1 MPYTVWGLALAQA
14 LLTTGNILLVAVSA
28 LIGKQ
33 LASHP
38 ALVTAPVASQFLG
51 LILATLPAA
60 FLMQKLG
67 RKKVFVIGNVF
78 GIIGA
83 LVAIQALL
91 SASLLLFT
99 LGIFLTGIAIG
110 IAQQYRFAA
119 LDECR
124 AESHAKAISV
134 VMSGGV
140 LAAFIGPNLA
150 IWSQN
155 WFSQNVYVGAFV
167 GLAVLYVLALLLI
180 VCLPLKSHTLAK
192 QASAEVRSYRELWQQ
207 PLFVAA
213 IASGAIGYGVM
224 VFLMTATPLAMHH
237 HDYAFPD
244 IAVVIQ
250 WHVLGMFVPSFFTG
264 HLIKKTRF
272 ETHHHARLRLAHH
285 QRPHQFVWAKLCALF
300 HLLGIAW
307 HRLEFHLYWRH
318 PTREPHLPTARKR
331 QGTRHERFSGVH
343 HRRHRQLVCRA
354 NRGNHRLDMGQPHQL
369 AADCRG
375 HVAHRQNPYPS
386 LKPAACKPFTGR
398 LFYPIGNTLSIYL
411 K

>member
-180 VCLPLKSHTLAK
+180 VCLPLKSHTLAQ
-192 QASAEVRSYRELWQQ
+192 QANAEVRSYRELWQQ

-250 WHVLGMFVPSFFTG
+250 WHVLGMFVPSFFTC
-264 HLIKKTRF
+264 HLIKK
-272 ETHHHARLRLAHH
+272 HGLKPIIMLG
-285 QRPHQFVWAKLCALF
+285 CALLIISALINLF
-300 HLLGIAW
+300 GQSYVHFFTSLVLLGIGWNFTFIGA
-307 HRLEFHLYWRH
+307 
-318 PTREPHLPTARKR
+318 T
-331 QGTRHERFSGVH
+331 
-343 HRRHRQLVCRA
+343 QLVSLTYQPQEKGKVQGMNDFLVFTTA
-354 NRGNHRLDMGQPHQL
+354 AIASLFAGQTVETIGWIWVNLISLPL
-369 AADCRG
+369 IA
-375 HVAHRQNPYPS
+375 VAMLLIAKTRTQV
-386 LKPAACKPFTGR
+386 
-398 LFYPIGNTLSIYL
+398 
-411 K
+411 

>member
-180 VCLPLKSHTLAK
+180 VYLPLKGHTLAQK
-192 QASAEVRSYRELWQQ
+192 ANAEVRSYRELWQQ

-264 HLIKKTRF
+264 HLIKK
-272 ETHHHARLRLAHH
+272 HGLKPIIMLG
-285 QRPHQFVWAKLCALF
+285 CALLIISAIINLF
-300 HLLGIAW
+300 GQSYVHFFTSLVLLGIGWNFTFIGA
-307 HRLEFHLYWRH
+307 
-318 PTREPHLPTARKR
+318 T
-331 QGTRHERFSGVH
+331 
-343 HRRHRQLVCRA
+343 QLVSLTYRPQEKGKVQGMNDFLVFTTA
-354 NRGNHRLDMGQPHQL
+354 AIASLFAGQTVETIGWMWVNLISLPL
-369 AADCRG
+369 IA
-375 HVAHRQNPYPS
+375 VAMLLIAKTRTQV
-386 LKPAACKPFTGR
+386 
-398 LFYPIGNTLSIYL
+398 
-411 K
+411 

>member
-180 VCLPLKSHTLAK
+180 VCLPLKQQTKSN
-192 QASAEVRSYRELWQQ
+192 QAAQNVRSYGELFQQ

-264 HLIKKTRF
+264 HLIKK
-272 ETHHHARLRLAHH
+272 HGLKPIIL
-285 QRPHQFVWAKLCALF
+285 LGCALLIISAIINLF
-300 HLLGIAW
+300 GQSYVHFFTSLVLLGIGWNFTFIGA
-307 HRLEFHLYWRH
+307 
-318 PTREPHLPTARKR
+318 T
-331 QGTRHERFSGVH
+331 
-343 HRRHRQLVCRA
+343 QLVSLTYRA
-354 NRGNHRLDMGQPHQL
+354 EEKGKVQGMNDFLVFTTAAIASLFAGQTVETIGWMWVNLISLPL
-369 AADCRG
+369 IA
-375 HVAHRQNPYPS
+375 VAMLLIAQTRTQV
-386 LKPAACKPFTGR
+386 
-398 LFYPIGNTLSIYL
+398 
-411 K
+411 

>member
-180 VCLPLKSHTLAK
+180 VCLPLKSHTLTK
-192 QASAEVRSYRELWQQ
+192 QASAEVRTYRELWQQ

-264 HLIKKTRF
+264 HLIKKHGLKPIIMLGCT
-272 ETHHHARLRLAHH
+272 LLIIS
-285 QRPHQFVWAKLCALF
+285 ALINLF
-300 HLLGIAW
+300 GQSYVHFFTSLVLLGIGWNFTFIGA
-307 HRLEFHLYWRH
+307 
-318 PTREPHLPTARKR
+318 T
-331 QGTRHERFSGVH
+331 
-343 HRRHRQLVCRA
+343 QLVSLTYQPQEKGKVQGMNDFLVFTTA
-354 NRGNHRLDMGQPHQL
+354 AIASLFAGQTVETIGWMWVNLISLPL
-369 AADCRG
+369 IA
-375 HVAHRQNPYPS
+375 VAMLLIAKTRTQ
-386 LKPAACKPFTGR
+386 A
-398 LFYPIGNTLSIYL
+398 
-411 K
+411 

>member
-180 VCLPLKSHTLAK
+180 VCLPLKSHTLTK
-192 QASAEVRSYRELWQQ
+192 QASAEVRTYRELWQQ

-264 HLIKKTRF
+264 HLIKK
-272 ETHHHARLRLAHH
+272 HGLKPIIL
-285 QRPHQFVWAKLCALF
+285 LGCALLIISAIINLF
-300 HLLGIAW
+300 GQSYVHFFTSLVLLGIGWNFTFIGA
-307 HRLEFHLYWRH
+307 
-318 PTREPHLPTARKR
+318 T
-331 QGTRHERFSGVH
+331 
-343 HRRHRQLVCRA
+343 QLVSLTYRA
-354 NRGNHRLDMGQPHQL
+354 EEKGKVQGMNDFLVFTTAAIASLFAGQTVETIGWMWVNLISLPL
-369 AADCRG
+369 IV
-375 HVAHRQNPYPS
+375 VAMLLIAKTRTQ
-386 LKPAACKPFTGR
+386 A
-398 LFYPIGNTLSIYL
+398 
-411 K
+411 

>member
-180 VCLPLKSHTLAK
+180 VCLPLKSHTLTK
-192 QASAEVRSYRELWQQ
+192 QASAEVRTYRELWQQ

-264 HLIKKTRF
+264 HLIKK
-272 ETHHHARLRLAHH
+272 HGLKPIIL
-285 QRPHQFVWAKLCALF
+285 LGCALLIISALINLF
-300 HLLGIAW
+300 GQSYVHFFTSLVLLGIGWNFTFIGA
-307 HRLEFHLYWRH
+307 
-318 PTREPHLPTARKR
+318 T
-331 QGTRHERFSGVH
+331 
-343 HRRHRQLVCRA
+343 QLVSLTYQPQEKGKVQGMNDFLVFTTA
-354 NRGNHRLDMGQPHQL
+354 AIASLFAGQTVETIGWMWVNLISLPL
-369 AADCRG
+369 IA
-375 HVAHRQNPYPS
+375 VAMLLIAKTRTQ
-386 LKPAACKPFTGR
+386 A
-398 LFYPIGNTLSIYL
+398 
-411 K
+411 

>member
-1 MPYTVWGLALAQA
+1 
-14 LLTTGNILLVAVSA
+14 
-28 LIGKQ
+28 
-33 LASHP
+33 
-38 ALVTAPVASQFLG
+38 
-51 LILATLPAA
+51 
-60 FLMQKLG
+60 
-67 RKKVFVIGNVF
+67 
-78 GIIGA
+78 
-83 LVAIQALL
+83 
-91 SASLLLFT
+91 

-180 VCLPLKSHTLAK
+180 VYLPLKGHTLAQK
-192 QASAEVRSYRELWQQ
+192 ANAEVRSYRELWQQ

-264 HLIKKTRF
+264 HLIKK
-272 ETHHHARLRLAHH
+272 HGLKPIIL
-285 QRPHQFVWAKLCALF
+285 LGCALLIISAIINLF
-300 HLLGIAW
+300 GQSYVHFFTSLVLLGIGWNFTFIGA
-307 HRLEFHLYWRH
+307 
-318 PTREPHLPTARKR
+318 T
-331 QGTRHERFSGVH
+331 
-343 HRRHRQLVCRA
+343 QLVSLTYRPQEKGKVQGMNDFLVFTTA
-354 NRGNHRLDMGQPHQL
+354 AIASLFAGQTVETIGWMWVNLISLPL
-369 AADCRG
+369 IV
-375 HVAHRQNPYPS
+375 VAMLLIAKTRTQ
-386 LKPAACKPFTGR
+386 A
-398 LFYPIGNTLSIYL
+398 
-411 K
+411 

>member
-180 VCLPLKSHTLAK
+180 VCLPLKQ
-192 QASAEVRSYRELWQQ
+192 QATANQAAQNVRSYGELFQQ

-264 HLIKKTRF
+264 HLIKK
-272 ETHHHARLRLAHH
+272 HGLKPIIL
-285 QRPHQFVWAKLCALF
+285 LGCALLIISALINLF
-300 HLLGIAW
+300 GQSYVHFFTSLVLLGIGWNFTFIGA
-307 HRLEFHLYWRH
+307 
-318 PTREPHLPTARKR
+318 T
-331 QGTRHERFSGVH
+331 
-343 HRRHRQLVCRA
+343 QLVSLTYRPQEKGKVQGMNDFMVFTTA
-354 NRGNHRLDMGQPHQL
+354 AIASLFAGQTVETIGWMWVNLISLPL
-369 AADCRG
+369 IV
-375 HVAHRQNPYPS
+375 VAMLLIAKTRTQ
-386 LKPAACKPFTGR
+386 A
-398 LFYPIGNTLSIYL
+398 
-411 K
+411 

>member
-180 VCLPLKSHTLAK
+180 VCLPLKQQTKSN
-192 QASAEVRSYRELWQQ
+192 QAAQNVRSYGELFQQ

-264 HLIKKTRF
+264 HLIKK
-272 ETHHHARLRLAHH
+272 HGLKPIIL
-285 QRPHQFVWAKLCALF
+285 LGCALLIISAIINLF
-300 HLLGIAW
+300 GQSYVHFFTSLVLLGIGWNFTFIGA
-307 HRLEFHLYWRH
+307 
-318 PTREPHLPTARKR
+318 T
-331 QGTRHERFSGVH
+331 
-343 HRRHRQLVCRA
+343 QLVSLTYRA
-354 NRGNHRLDMGQPHQL
+354 EEKGKVQGMNDFLVFTTAAIASLFAGQTVETIGWMWVNLISLPL
-369 AADCRG
+369 IA
-375 HVAHRQNPYPS
+375 VAMLLIAKTRTQV
-386 LKPAACKPFTGR
+386 
-398 LFYPIGNTLSIYL
+398 
-411 K
+411 

>member
-180 VCLPLKSHTLAK
+180 VCLPLKQQTKSN
-192 QASAEVRSYRELWQQ
+192 QAAQNVRSYGELFQQ

-213 IASGAIGYGVM
+213 ITSGAIGYGVM

-264 HLIKKTRF
+264 HLIKK
-272 ETHHHARLRLAHH
+272 HGLKPIIL
-285 QRPHQFVWAKLCALF
+285 LGCALLIISAIINLF
-300 HLLGIAW
+300 GQSYVHFFTSLVLLGIGWNFTFIGA
-307 HRLEFHLYWRH
+307 
-318 PTREPHLPTARKR
+318 T
-331 QGTRHERFSGVH
+331 
-343 HRRHRQLVCRA
+343 QLVSLTYRA
-354 NRGNHRLDMGQPHQL
+354 EEKGKVQGMNDFLVFTTAAIASLFAGQTVETIGWMWVNL
-369 AADCRG
+369 I
-375 HVAHRQNPYPS
+375 S
-386 LKPAACKPFTGR
+386 LPLIVVVMALIAKTRTQA
-398 LFYPIGNTLSIYL
+398 
-411 K
+411 

>member
-124 AESHAKAISV
+124 VESHAKAISV

-180 VCLPLKSHTLAK
+180 VCLPLKSHTLTK
-192 QASAEVRSYRELWQQ
+192 QASAEVRTYRELWQQ

-264 HLIKKTRF
+264 HLIKK
-272 ETHHHARLRLAHH
+272 HGLKPIIL
-285 QRPHQFVWAKLCALF
+285 LGCALLIISALINLF
-300 HLLGIAW
+300 GQSYVHFFTSLVLLGIGWNFTFIGA
-307 HRLEFHLYWRH
+307 
-318 PTREPHLPTARKR
+318 T
-331 QGTRHERFSGVH
+331 
-343 HRRHRQLVCRA
+343 QLVSLTYRPQEKGKVQGMNDFMVFTTA
-354 NRGNHRLDMGQPHQL
+354 AIASLFAGQTVETIGWMWVNLISLPL
-369 AADCRG
+369 IV
-375 HVAHRQNPYPS
+375 VAMLLIAKTRTQV
-386 LKPAACKPFTGR
+386 
-398 LFYPIGNTLSIYL
+398 
-411 K
+411 

>member
-119 LDECR
+119 LDECH

-192 QASAEVRSYRELWQQ
+192 QATAEVRTYRELWQQ

-264 HLIKKTRF
+264 HLIKKHGLKPIIMLGCT
-272 ETHHHARLRLAHH
+272 LLIIS
-285 QRPHQFVWAKLCALF
+285 ALINLF
-300 HLLGIAW
+300 GQSYVHFFTSLVLLGIGWNFTFIGA
-307 HRLEFHLYWRH
+307 
-318 PTREPHLPTARKR
+318 T
-331 QGTRHERFSGVH
+331 
-343 HRRHRQLVCRA
+343 QLVSLTYRPQEKGKVQGMNDFLVFTTA
-354 NRGNHRLDMGQPHQL
+354 AIASLFAGQTVETIGWIWVNLISLPL
-369 AADCRG
+369 IV
-375 HVAHRQNPYPS
+375 VAMLLIAKTRTQV
-386 LKPAACKPFTGR
+386 
-398 LFYPIGNTLSIYL
+398 
-411 K
+411 

>member
-192 QASAEVRSYRELWQQ
+192 QATAEVRTYRELWQQ

-264 HLIKKTRF
+264 HLIKK
-272 ETHHHARLRLAHH
+272 HGLKPIIL
-285 QRPHQFVWAKLCALF
+285 LGCALLIISALINLF
-300 HLLGIAW
+300 GQSYVHFFTSLVLLGIGWNFTFIGA
-307 HRLEFHLYWRH
+307 
-318 PTREPHLPTARKR
+318 T
-331 QGTRHERFSGVH
+331 
-343 HRRHRQLVCRA
+343 QLVSLTYRPQEKGKVQGMNDFLVFTTA
-354 NRGNHRLDMGQPHQL
+354 AIASLFAGQTVETIGWIWVNLISLPL
-369 AADCRG
+369 IV
-375 HVAHRQNPYPS
+375 VAMLLIAKTRTQ
-386 LKPAACKPFTGR
+386 A
-398 LFYPIGNTLSIYL
+398 
-411 K
+411 

>member
-180 VCLPLKSHTLAK
+180 VCLPLKQ
-192 QASAEVRSYRELWQQ
+192 QATANQAAQNVRSYGELFQQ

-213 IASGAIGYGVM
+213 ITSGAIGYGVM

-264 HLIKKTRF
+264 HLIKK
-272 ETHHHARLRLAHH
+272 HGLKPIIL
-285 QRPHQFVWAKLCALF
+285 LGCALLIISALINLF
-300 HLLGIAW
+300 GQSYVHFFTSLVLLGIGWNFTFIGA
-307 HRLEFHLYWRH
+307 
-318 PTREPHLPTARKR
+318 T
-331 QGTRHERFSGVH
+331 
-343 HRRHRQLVCRA
+343 QLVSLTYRPQEKGKVQGMNDFLVFTTA
-354 NRGNHRLDMGQPHQL
+354 AIASLFAGQTVETIGWMWVNLISLPL
-369 AADCRG
+369 IA
-375 HVAHRQNPYPS
+375 VAMLLIAQTRTQV
-386 LKPAACKPFTGR
+386 
-398 LFYPIGNTLSIYL
+398 
-411 K
+411 

>member
-180 VCLPLKSHTLAK
+180 VCLPLKQ
-192 QASAEVRSYRELWQQ
+192 QATANQAAQNVRSYGELFQQ

-213 IASGAIGYGVM
+213 ITSGAIGYGVM

-264 HLIKKTRF
+264 HLIKKHGLKPIIMLGCT
-272 ETHHHARLRLAHH
+272 LLIIS
-285 QRPHQFVWAKLCALF
+285 ALINLF
-300 HLLGIAW
+300 GQSYVHFFTSLVLLGIGWNFTFIGA
-307 HRLEFHLYWRH
+307 
-318 PTREPHLPTARKR
+318 T
-331 QGTRHERFSGVH
+331 
-343 HRRHRQLVCRA
+343 QLVSLTYRPQEKGKVQGMNDFMVFTTA
-354 NRGNHRLDMGQPHQL
+354 AIASLFAGQTVETIGWIWVNLISLPL
-369 AADCRG
+369 IV
-375 HVAHRQNPYPS
+375 VAMLLIAKTRTQV
-386 LKPAACKPFTGR
+386 
-398 LFYPIGNTLSIYL
+398 
-411 K
+411 

>member
-180 VCLPLKSHTLAK
+180 VCLPLKQ
-192 QASAEVRSYRELWQQ
+192 QATANQAAQNVRSYGELFQQ

-213 IASGAIGYGVM
+213 ITSGAIGYGVM

-264 HLIKKTRF
+264 HLIKK
-272 ETHHHARLRLAHH
+272 HGLKPIIMLG
-285 QRPHQFVWAKLCALF
+285 CALLIISAIINLF
-300 HLLGIAW
+300 GQSYVHFFTSLVLLGIGWNFTFIGA
-307 HRLEFHLYWRH
+307 
-318 PTREPHLPTARKR
+318 T
-331 QGTRHERFSGVH
+331 
-343 HRRHRQLVCRA
+343 QLVSLTYRPQEKGKVQGMNDFLVFTTA
-354 NRGNHRLDMGQPHQL
+354 AIASLFAGQTVETIGWIWVNLISLPL
-369 AADCRG
+369 IV
-375 HVAHRQNPYPS
+375 VAMLLIAKTRTQV
-386 LKPAACKPFTGR
+386 
-398 LFYPIGNTLSIYL
+398 
-411 K
+411 

>member
-14 LLTTGNILLVAVSA
+14 LPTTGNILLVAVSA

-180 VCLPLKSHTLAK
+180 VCLPLKSHTLTK
-192 QASAEVRSYRELWQQ
+192 QASAEVRTYRELWQQ

-264 HLIKKTRF
+264 HLIKK
-272 ETHHHARLRLAHH
+272 HGLKPIIL
-285 QRPHQFVWAKLCALF
+285 LGCALLIISALINLF
-300 HLLGIAW
+300 GQSYVHFFTSLVLLGIGWNFTFIGA
-307 HRLEFHLYWRH
+307 
-318 PTREPHLPTARKR
+318 T
-331 QGTRHERFSGVH
+331 
-343 HRRHRQLVCRA
+343 QLVSLTYRPQEKGKVQGMNDFLVFTTA
-354 NRGNHRLDMGQPHQL
+354 AIASLFAGQTVETIGWIWVNLISLPL
-369 AADCRG
+369 IV
-375 HVAHRQNPYPS
+375 VAMLLIAKTRTQ
-386 LKPAACKPFTGR
+386 A
-398 LFYPIGNTLSIYL
+398 
-411 K
+411 

>member
-180 VCLPLKSHTLAK
+180 VCLPLKQQTKSN
-192 QASAEVRSYRELWQQ
+192 QAAQNVRSYGELFQQ

-213 IASGAIGYGVM
+213 ITSGAIGYGVM

-264 HLIKKTRF
+264 HLIKKHGLKPIIMLGCTLLIISAIINLF
-272 ETHHHARLRLAHH
+272 G
-285 QRPHQFVWAKLCALF
+285 QSFVHFFTSLV
-300 HLLGIAW
+300 LLGIGWNFTFIGA
-307 HRLEFHLYWRH
+307 
-318 PTREPHLPTARKR
+318 T
-331 QGTRHERFSGVH
+331 
-343 HRRHRQLVCRA
+343 QLVSLTYRA
-354 NRGNHRLDMGQPHQL
+354 EEKGKVQGMNDFLVFTTAAIASLFAGQTVETIGWMWVNLISLPL
-369 AADCRG
+369 IV
-375 HVAHRQNPYPS
+375 VAMLLIAKTRTQ
-386 LKPAACKPFTGR
+386 A
-398 LFYPIGNTLSIYL
+398 
-411 K
+411 

>member
-155 WFSQNVYVGAFV
+155 WFTQNVYVGAFV

-180 VCLPLKSHTLAK
+180 VCLPLKSHTLTK
-192 QASAEVRSYRELWQQ
+192 QASAEVRTYRELWQQ

-264 HLIKKTRF
+264 HLIKK
-272 ETHHHARLRLAHH
+272 HGLKPIIL
-285 QRPHQFVWAKLCALF
+285 LGCALLIISALINLF
-300 HLLGIAW
+300 GQSYVHFFTSLVLLGIGWNFTFIGA
-307 HRLEFHLYWRH
+307 
-318 PTREPHLPTARKR
+318 T
-331 QGTRHERFSGVH
+331 
-343 HRRHRQLVCRA
+343 QLVSLTYRPQEKGKVQGMNDFLVFTTA
-354 NRGNHRLDMGQPHQL
+354 AIASLFAGQTVETIGWMWVNLISLPL
-369 AADCRG
+369 IA
-375 HVAHRQNPYPS
+375 VAMLLIAKTRTQV
-386 LKPAACKPFTGR
+386 
-398 LFYPIGNTLSIYL
+398 
-411 K
+411 

>member
-192 QASAEVRSYRELWQQ
+192 QATAEVRTYRELWQQ

-264 HLIKKTRF
+264 HLIKK
-272 ETHHHARLRLAHH
+272 HGLKPIIL
-285 QRPHQFVWAKLCALF
+285 LGCALLIISALINLF
-300 HLLGIAW
+300 GQSYVHFFTSLVLLGIGWNFTFIGA
-307 HRLEFHLYWRH
+307 
-318 PTREPHLPTARKR
+318 T
-331 QGTRHERFSGVH
+331 
-343 HRRHRQLVCRA
+343 QLVSLTYRPQEKGKVQGMNDFLVFTTA
-354 NRGNHRLDMGQPHQL
+354 AIASLFAGQTVETIGWMWVNLISLPL
-369 AADCRG
+369 IV
-375 HVAHRQNPYPS
+375 VAMLLIAKTRTQ
-386 LKPAACKPFTGR
+386 A
-398 LFYPIGNTLSIYL
+398 
-411 K
+411 

>member
-180 VCLPLKSHTLAK
+180 VCLPLKQ
-192 QASAEVRSYRELWQQ
+192 QATANQVAQNVRSYGELFQQ

-264 HLIKKTRF
+264 HLIKK
-272 ETHHHARLRLAHH
+272 HGLKPIIL
-285 QRPHQFVWAKLCALF
+285 LGCALLIISALINLF
-300 HLLGIAW
+300 GQSYVHFFTSLVLLGIGWNFTFIGA
-307 HRLEFHLYWRH
+307 
-318 PTREPHLPTARKR
+318 T
-331 QGTRHERFSGVH
+331 
-343 HRRHRQLVCRA
+343 QLVSLTYRPQEKGKVQGMNDFLVFTTA
-354 NRGNHRLDMGQPHQL
+354 AIASLFAGQTVETIGWMWVNLISLPL
-369 AADCRG
+369 IA
-375 HVAHRQNPYPS
+375 VAMLLIAKTRTQV
-386 LKPAACKPFTGR
+386 
-398 LFYPIGNTLSIYL
+398 
-411 K
+411 

>member
-119 LDECR
+119 LDECH

-167 GLAVLYVLALLLI
+167 GLAVVYVLAVLLF
-180 VCLPLKSHTLAK
+180 VCLPWKSHTLTK
-192 QASAEVRSYRELWQQ
+192 QASAEVRTYRELWQQ

-264 HLIKKTRF
+264 HLIKKHGLKPIIMLGCT
-272 ETHHHARLRLAHH
+272 LLIIS
-285 QRPHQFVWAKLCALF
+285 ALINLF
-300 HLLGIAW
+300 GQSYVHFFTSLVLLGIGWNFTFIGA
-307 HRLEFHLYWRH
+307 
-318 PTREPHLPTARKR
+318 T
-331 QGTRHERFSGVH
+331 
-343 HRRHRQLVCRA
+343 QLVSLTYRPQEKGKVQGMNDFLVFTTA
-354 NRGNHRLDMGQPHQL
+354 AIASLFAGQTVETIGWIWVNLISLPL
-369 AADCRG
+369 IV
-375 HVAHRQNPYPS
+375 VAMLLIAKTRTQV
-386 LKPAACKPFTGR
+386 
-398 LFYPIGNTLSIYL
+398 
-411 K
+411 

>member
-180 VCLPLKSHTLAK
+180 VCLPLKSHTLTK
-192 QASAEVRSYRELWQQ
+192 QASAEVRTYRELWQQ

-264 HLIKKTRF
+264 HLIKKHGLKPIIMLGCT
-272 ETHHHARLRLAHH
+272 LLIIS
-285 QRPHQFVWAKLCALF
+285 ALINLF
-300 HLLGIAW
+300 GQSYVHFFTSLVLLGIGWNFTFIGA
-307 HRLEFHLYWRH
+307 
-318 PTREPHLPTARKR
+318 T
-331 QGTRHERFSGVH
+331 
-343 HRRHRQLVCRA
+343 QLVSLTYRPQEKGKVQGMNDFLVFTTA
-354 NRGNHRLDMGQPHQL
+354 AIASLFAGQTVETIGWIWVNLISLPL
-369 AADCRG
+369 IV
-375 HVAHRQNPYPS
+375 VAILLIAKTRTQV
-386 LKPAACKPFTGR
+386 
-398 LFYPIGNTLSIYL
+398 
-411 K
+411 

>member
-180 VCLPLKSHTLAK
+180 VCLPLKQ
-192 QASAEVRSYRELWQQ
+192 QATANQAAQNVRSYGELFQQ

-264 HLIKKTRF
+264 HLIKK
-272 ETHHHARLRLAHH
+272 HGLKPIIL
-285 QRPHQFVWAKLCALF
+285 LGCALLIISALINLF
-300 HLLGIAW
+300 GQSYVHFFTSLVLLGIGWNFTFIGA
-307 HRLEFHLYWRH
+307 
-318 PTREPHLPTARKR
+318 T
-331 QGTRHERFSGVH
+331 
-343 HRRHRQLVCRA
+343 QLVSLTYRPQEKGKVQGMNDFLVFTTA
-354 NRGNHRLDMGQPHQL
+354 AIASLFAGQTVETIGWMWVNLISLPL
-369 AADCRG
+369 IA
-375 HVAHRQNPYPS
+375 VAMLLIAKTRTQV
-386 LKPAACKPFTGR
+386 
-398 LFYPIGNTLSIYL
+398 
-411 K
+411 

>member
-180 VCLPLKSHTLAK
+180 VCLPLKQQTKSNQEA
-192 QASAEVRSYRELWQQ
+192 QNVRSYGELFQQ

-213 IASGAIGYGVM
+213 ITSGAIGYGVM

-264 HLIKKTRF
+264 HLIKK
-272 ETHHHARLRLAHH
+272 HGLKPIIL
-285 QRPHQFVWAKLCALF
+285 LGCALLIISAIINLF
-300 HLLGIAW
+300 GQSFVHFFTSLVLLGIGWNFTFIGA
-307 HRLEFHLYWRH
+307 
-318 PTREPHLPTARKR
+318 T
-331 QGTRHERFSGVH
+331 
-343 HRRHRQLVCRA
+343 QLVSLTYRPQEKGKVQGMNDFLVFTTA
-354 NRGNHRLDMGQPHQL
+354 AIASLFAGQTVETIGWMWVNLISLPL
-369 AADCRG
+369 IA
-375 HVAHRQNPYPS
+375 VAMLLIAQTRTQV
-386 LKPAACKPFTGR
+386 
-398 LFYPIGNTLSIYL
+398 
-411 K
+411 

>member
-180 VCLPLKSHTLAK
+180 VCLPLKSHTLTK
-192 QASAEVRSYRELWQQ
+192 QASAEVRTYRELWQQ

-264 HLIKKTRF
+264 HLIKK
-272 ETHHHARLRLAHH
+272 HGLKPIIL
-285 QRPHQFVWAKLCALF
+285 LSCALLIISAIINLF
-300 HLLGIAW
+300 GQSYVHFFTSLVLLGIGWNFTFIGA
-307 HRLEFHLYWRH
+307 
-318 PTREPHLPTARKR
+318 T
-331 QGTRHERFSGVH
+331 
-343 HRRHRQLVCRA
+343 QLVSLTYRPQEKGKVQGMNDFLVFTTA
-354 NRGNHRLDMGQPHQL
+354 AIASLFAGQTVETIGWMWVNLISLPL
-369 AADCRG
+369 IV
-375 HVAHRQNPYPS
+375 VAMLLIAKTRTQV
-386 LKPAACKPFTGR
+386 
-398 LFYPIGNTLSIYL
+398 
-411 K
+411 

>member
-140 LAAFIGPNLA
+140 LAAFIGSNLA
-150 IWSQN
+150 IWSRN

-180 VCLPLKSHTLAK
+180 VCLPLKQ
-192 QASAEVRSYRELWQQ
+192 QATANQAAQNVRSYGELFQQ

-264 HLIKKTRF
+264 HLIKK
-272 ETHHHARLRLAHH
+272 HGLKPIIL
-285 QRPHQFVWAKLCALF
+285 LGCALLIISALINLF
-300 HLLGIAW
+300 GQSYVHFFTSLVLLGIGWNFTFIGA
-307 HRLEFHLYWRH
+307 
-318 PTREPHLPTARKR
+318 T
-331 QGTRHERFSGVH
+331 
-343 HRRHRQLVCRA
+343 QLVSLTYRPQEKGKVQGMNDFMVFTTA
-354 NRGNHRLDMGQPHQL
+354 AIASLFAGQTVETIGWMWVNLISLPL
-369 AADCRG
+369 IA
-375 HVAHRQNPYPS
+375 VAMLLIAQTRTQV
-386 LKPAACKPFTGR
+386 
-398 LFYPIGNTLSIYL
+398 
-411 K
+411 

>member
-155 WFSQNVYVGAFV
+155 SFDQNVYVGAFV

-192 QASAEVRSYRELWQQ
+192 QASAEVRTYRELWQQ

-264 HLIKKTRF
+264 HLIKKHGLKPIIMLGCT
-272 ETHHHARLRLAHH
+272 LLIIS
-285 QRPHQFVWAKLCALF
+285 ALINLF
-300 HLLGIAW
+300 GQSYVHFFTSLVLLGIGWNFTFIGA
-307 HRLEFHLYWRH
+307 
-318 PTREPHLPTARKR
+318 T
-331 QGTRHERFSGVH
+331 
-343 HRRHRQLVCRA
+343 QLVSLTYRPQEKGKVQGMNDFLVFTTA
-354 NRGNHRLDMGQPHQL
+354 AIASLFAGQTVETIGWMWVNLISLPL
-369 AADCRG
+369 IV
-375 HVAHRQNPYPS
+375 VAMLLIAKTRTQV
-386 LKPAACKPFTGR
+386 
-398 LFYPIGNTLSIYL
+398 
-411 K
+411 

>member
-180 VCLPLKSHTLAK
+180 VCLPLKQQTKSN
-192 QASAEVRSYRELWQQ
+192 QAAQNVRSYGELFQQ

-213 IASGAIGYGVM
+213 ITSGAIGYGVM

-264 HLIKKTRF
+264 HLIKK
-272 ETHHHARLRLAHH
+272 HGLKPIIMLG
-285 QRPHQFVWAKLCALF
+285 CALLIISAIINLF
-300 HLLGIAW
+300 GQSYVHFFTSLVLLGIGWNFTFIGA
-307 HRLEFHLYWRH
+307 
-318 PTREPHLPTARKR
+318 T
-331 QGTRHERFSGVH
+331 
-343 HRRHRQLVCRA
+343 QLVSLTYRA
-354 NRGNHRLDMGQPHQL
+354 EEKGKVQGMNDFLVFTTAAIASLFAGQTVETIGWMWVNLISLPL
-369 AADCRG
+369 IV
-375 HVAHRQNPYPS
+375 VAMLLIAKTRTQ
-386 LKPAACKPFTGR
+386 A
-398 LFYPIGNTLSIYL
+398 
-411 K
+411 

>member
-180 VCLPLKSHTLAK
+180 VCLPLKSHTLTK
-192 QASAEVRSYRELWQQ
+192 QASAEVRTYRELWQQ

-264 HLIKKTRF
+264 HLIKK
-272 ETHHHARLRLAHH
+272 HGLKPIIL
-285 QRPHQFVWAKLCALF
+285 LGCALLIISALINLF
-300 HLLGIAW
+300 GQSYVHFFTSLVLLGIGWNFTFIGA
-307 HRLEFHLYWRH
+307 
-318 PTREPHLPTARKR
+318 T
-331 QGTRHERFSGVH
+331 
-343 HRRHRQLVCRA
+343 QLVSLTYRPQEKGKVQGMNDFLVFTTA
-354 NRGNHRLDMGQPHQL
+354 AIASLFAGQTVETIGWMWVNLISLPL
-369 AADCRG
+369 IV
-375 HVAHRQNPYPS
+375 VAMLLIAKTRTQ
-386 LKPAACKPFTGR
+386 A
-398 LFYPIGNTLSIYL
+398 
-411 K
+411 

>member
-180 VCLPLKSHTLAK
+180 VCLPLKQ
-192 QASAEVRSYRELWQQ
+192 QATANQAAQNVRSYGELFQQ

-264 HLIKKTRF
+264 HLIKK
-272 ETHHHARLRLAHH
+272 HGLKPIIL
-285 QRPHQFVWAKLCALF
+285 LGCALLIISALINLF
-300 HLLGIAW
+300 GQSYVHFFTSLVLLGIGWNFTFIGA
-307 HRLEFHLYWRH
+307 
-318 PTREPHLPTARKR
+318 T
-331 QGTRHERFSGVH
+331 
-343 HRRHRQLVCRA
+343 QLVSLTYRPQEKGKVQGMNDFLVFTTA
-354 NRGNHRLDMGQPHQL
+354 AIASLFAGQTVETIGWMWVNLISLPL
-369 AADCRG
+369 IV
-375 HVAHRQNPYPS
+375 VAMLLIAKTRTQ
-386 LKPAACKPFTGR
+386 A
-398 LFYPIGNTLSIYL
+398 
-411 K
+411 

>member
-180 VCLPLKSHTLAK
+180 VCLPLKQ
-192 QASAEVRSYRELWQQ
+192 QATANQAAQNVRSYGELFQQ

-264 HLIKKTRF
+264 HLIKK
-272 ETHHHARLRLAHH
+272 HGLKPIIL
-285 QRPHQFVWAKLCALF
+285 LGCALLIISALINLF
-300 HLLGIAW
+300 GQSYVHFFTSLVLLGIGWNFTFIGA
-307 HRLEFHLYWRH
+307 
-318 PTREPHLPTARKR
+318 T
-331 QGTRHERFSGVH
+331 
-343 HRRHRQLVCRA
+343 QLVSLTYRPQEKGKVQGMNDFLVFTTA
-354 NRGNHRLDMGQPHQL
+354 AIASLFAGQTVETIGWMWVNLISLPL
-369 AADCRG
+369 IA
-375 HVAHRQNPYPS
+375 VAMLLIAQTRTQV
-386 LKPAACKPFTGR
+386 
-398 LFYPIGNTLSIYL
+398 
-411 K
+411 

>member
-180 VCLPLKSHTLAK
+180 VCLPLKSHTLNK
-192 QASAEVRSYRELWQQ
+192 QATAEVHTYRELWQQ

-264 HLIKKTRF
+264 HLIKK
-272 ETHHHARLRLAHH
+272 HGLKPIIMLG
-285 QRPHQFVWAKLCALF
+285 CALLIISAIINLF
-300 HLLGIAW
+300 GQSYVHFFTSLVLLGIGWNFTFIGA
-307 HRLEFHLYWRH
+307 
-318 PTREPHLPTARKR
+318 T
-331 QGTRHERFSGVH
+331 
-343 HRRHRQLVCRA
+343 QLVSLTYRPQEKGKVQGMNDFLVFTTA
-354 NRGNHRLDMGQPHQL
+354 AIASLFAGQTVETIGWIWVNLISLPL
-369 AADCRG
+369 IA
-375 HVAHRQNPYPS
+375 VAMLLIAKTRTQV
-386 LKPAACKPFTGR
+386 
-398 LFYPIGNTLSIYL
+398 
-411 K
+411 

>member
-124 AESHAKAISV
+124 VESHAKAISV

-155 WFSQNVYVGAFV
+155 WFSQNVYV
-167 GLAVLYVLALLLI
+167 
-180 VCLPLKSHTLAK
+180 
-192 QASAEVRSYRELWQQ
+192 
-207 PLFVAA
+207 AA
-213 IASGAIGYGVM
+213 IACVWGGVVC
-224 VFLMTATPLAMHH
+224 VFRRTVGGQSHTQCRTP
-237 HDYAFPD
+237 
-244 IAVVIQ
+244 
-250 WHVLGMFVPSFFTG
+250 
-264 HLIKKTRF
+264 
-272 ETHHHARLRLAHH
+272 
-285 QRPHQFVWAKLCALF
+285 
-300 HLLGIAW
+300 
-307 HRLEFHLYWRH
+307 
-318 PTREPHLPTARKR
+318 
-331 QGTRHERFSGVH
+331 
-343 HRRHRQLVCRA
+343 
-354 NRGNHRLDMGQPHQL
+354 
-369 AADCRG
+369 
-375 HVAHRQNPYPS
+375 
-386 LKPAACKPFTGR
+386 
-398 LFYPIGNTLSIYL
+398 
-411 K
+411 

>member
-180 VCLPLKSHTLAK
+180 VCLPLKQ
-192 QASAEVRSYRELWQQ
+192 QATANQVAQNVRSYGELFQQ

-264 HLIKKTRF
+264 HLIKKHGLKPIIMLGCT
-272 ETHHHARLRLAHH
+272 LLIIS
-285 QRPHQFVWAKLCALF
+285 ALINLF
-300 HLLGIAW
+300 GQSYVHFFTSLVLLGIGWNFTFIGA
-307 HRLEFHLYWRH
+307 
-318 PTREPHLPTARKR
+318 T
-331 QGTRHERFSGVH
+331 
-343 HRRHRQLVCRA
+343 QLVSLTYRPQEKGKVQGMNDFLVFTTA
-354 NRGNHRLDMGQPHQL
+354 AIASLFAGQTVETIGWIWVNLISLPL
-369 AADCRG
+369 IV
-375 HVAHRQNPYPS
+375 VAMLLIAKTRTQV
-386 LKPAACKPFTGR
+386 
-398 LFYPIGNTLSIYL
+398 
-411 K
+411 

>member
-180 VCLPLKSHTLAK
+180 VCLPLKSHTLAQ
-192 QASAEVRSYRELWQQ
+192 QANAEVRSYRELWQQ

-264 HLIKKTRF
+264 HLIKK
-272 ETHHHARLRLAHH
+272 HGLKPIIMLG
-285 QRPHQFVWAKLCALF
+285 CALLIISALINLF
-300 HLLGIAW
+300 GQSYVHFFTSLVLLGIGWNFTFIGA
-307 HRLEFHLYWRH
+307 
-318 PTREPHLPTARKR
+318 T
-331 QGTRHERFSGVH
+331 
-343 HRRHRQLVCRA
+343 QLVSLTYRPQEKGKVQGMNDFLVFTTA
-354 NRGNHRLDMGQPHQL
+354 AIASLFAGQTVETIGWIWVNLISLPL
-369 AADCRG
+369 IV
-375 HVAHRQNPYPS
+375 VAMLLIAKTRTQV
-386 LKPAACKPFTGR
+386 
-398 LFYPIGNTLSIYL
+398 
-411 K
+411 

>member
-180 VCLPLKSHTLAK
+180 VCLPLKSHTLTK
-192 QASAEVRSYRELWQQ
+192 QASAEVRTYRELWQQ

-264 HLIKKTRF
+264 HLIKK
-272 ETHHHARLRLAHH
+272 HGLKPIIL
-285 QRPHQFVWAKLCALF
+285 LGCALLIISALINLF
-300 HLLGIAW
+300 GQSYVHFFTSLVLLGIGWNFTFIGA
-307 HRLEFHLYWRH
+307 
-318 PTREPHLPTARKR
+318 T
-331 QGTRHERFSGVH
+331 
-343 HRRHRQLVCRA
+343 QLVSLTYRPQEKGKVQGMNDFLVFTTA
-354 NRGNHRLDMGQPHQL
+354 AIASLFAGQTVETIGWIWVNLISLPL
-369 AADCRG
+369 IA
-375 HVAHRQNPYPS
+375 VAMLLIAKTRTQV
-386 LKPAACKPFTGR
+386 
-398 LFYPIGNTLSIYL
+398 
-411 K
+411 